1 MTAGKDSIRDIK
13 WWWRAAGGATVLAVA
28 LAVLTFWLLRE
39 DVPVGVLTVGEKLVA
54 LQAERVSLQ
63 AKATGDAR
71 IGLLPAYRIG
81 GLLSDA
87 LAARHERDHARA
99 FEGLPAL
106 ELGRFADLDALNQ
119 ALKDALEKP
128 GDGTRYAADQV
139 VSRAQAALDRMAGAD
154 GLPLVLAYAPPYVPP
169 RRAAG
174 ELTLAPGAPRAT
186 PSDGVLRLDAVRG
199 PAGTPAA
206 SATVPTI
213 PRYAPDFAAS
223 NEEDPALDVEII
235 GLNLGSGGGRPPVLT
250 VGAWRGEA
258 RVTPQRLHF
267 AVPRN
272 AFATD
277 ATRTSFALGSLALR
291 QGSRTMT
298 FQLLFVVMPDR
309 PGSFA
314 FDQKVRATTLESNTL
329 VSPEILV
336 RAPPGETRTV
346 RRCFDPPAGWRF
358 DKDRMRIVVVERL
371 GWLDDVADETLNA
384 GTVEFVREDTPG
396 QICLAVAARPA
407 SQAARTATIGRFEA
421 TLVRDV
427 PIDRAVQSGVRALD
441 WQEGVKVPID
451 PKMVEWK
458 LYVRLFGEIDR
469 EFGGTADAGP
479 IEATVPFLQVAIDKD
494 GKTLILQA
502 EPPRTP

>member
-1 MTAGKDSIRDIK
+1 M
-13 WWWRAAGGATVLAVA
+13 VLAVV
-28 LAVLTFWLLRE
+28 LAVLTFWLTRE

-54 LQAERVSLQ
+54 LQAERASLQ
-63 AKATGDAR
+63 AKANGEAR
-71 IGLLPAYRIG
+71 IGFLPAYRMS
-81 GLLSDA
+81 GLLADA
-87 LAARHERDHARA
+87 LAARHEGDHARA
-99 FEGLPAL
+99 FEGLPAH
-106 ELGRFADLDALNQ
+106 ELRRFADLDALNQ
-119 ALKDALEKP
+119 ALKDALERP
-128 GDGTRYAADQV
+128 GDGTRYAVDQL
-139 VSRAQAALDRMAGAD
+139 VSRAQATLDRMAGTD
-154 GLPLVLAYAPPYVPP
+154 GLPLVLAYSPSYVPP

-174 ELTLAPGAPRAT
+174 ELTLAPGAPGTT
-186 PSDGVLRLDAVRG
+186 PSDGVLRLDAARG
-199 PAGTPAA
+199 PAGPSAA

-223 NEEDPALDVEII
+223 KEEDPALGVEVV
-235 GLNLGSGGGRPPVLT
+235 GLNLTSSGTRPPVLT
-250 VGAWRGEA
+250 VGTWRGEA
-258 RVTPQRLHF
+258 VVTPQRLRF
-267 AVPRN
+267 VVPRN

-277 ATRTSFALGSLALR
+277 ATRTGFAVGSLALR
-291 QGSRTMT
+291 RGSRTMT

-336 RAPPGETRTV
+336 RAPVGETRTV
-346 RRCFDPPAGWRF
+346 KRCFDPPTGWRF

-371 GWLDDVADETLNA
+371 GWLDDVADETLNT

-407 SQAARTATIGRFEA
+407 SPAARTATIGRFEA

-441 WQEGVKVPID
+441 WQEGVKLPID
-451 PKMVEWK
+451 PNMIEWK

-469 EFGGTADAGP
+469 EFGGAADAGP
-479 IEATVPFLQVAIDKD
+479 IEATVPFLQVTIDKD
-494 GKTLILQA
+494 GKTLVLQA